1 MASEGIV
8 ADCCSLLIGADV
20 TTPHPPDF
28 GMAEFIDTGVLQD
41 GPAHPEAAADAAL
54 NEPPRRASPVNHFP
68 RYATR
73 DVEIRSTGPFRPRV
87 YAGGRLPP
95 LKGSP

>member
-1 MASEGIV
+1 
-8 ADCCSLLIGADV
+8 
-20 TTPHPPDF
+20 
-28 GMAEFIDTGVLQD
+28 MAEFIDTGVLQD

-73 DVEIRSTGPFRPRV
+73 DVEIRSTGPFRSRV

-95 LKGSP
+95 LKGSPCSTASSAARPTPVVRSAS